1 MNRVLMRVNQK
12 QGRECPETGREEGT
26 SLRIGVLPGSR
37 GDGATLISLGL
48 AQYISRRGR
57 REKDRVSYL
66 ELRGNLPGPTVFDW
80 AGMERRFA
88 GRGFHDFFGMAE
100 SNQPFRSR
108 LNLDEGINWIL
119 PLPGCPQP
127 GPDLIGKLL
136 RRSPGNIILCDFSNF
151 PHIREHLADMD
162 VLILVVDPSPSGLL
176 ASLPILGELR
186 KMEEAGMPVIRVVN
200 RWNEGVEKREVL
212 RFLQD
217 REPVP
222 VPVIPYEYICRC
234 QFGCMLPLQD
244 SAISPLLEPALEKII
259 QRLFP

>member
-1 MNRVLMRVNQK
+1 MNRVLMRVNQ
-12 QGRECPETGREEGT
+12 QQERDYPETERAEGS

-37 GDGATLISLGL
+37 GDGATLIALGL
-48 AQYISRRGR
+48 AQYISRRR
-57 REKDRVSYL
+57 IKEKDRVSYL
-66 ELRGNLPGPTVFDW
+66 EFRGSLPGPTVFDW
-80 AGMERRFA
+80 TGMEKRFV

-100 SNQPFRSR
+100 SNQPFRNL

-119 PLPGCPQP
+119 PLPGSPQP
-127 GPDLIGKLL
+127 KRDLIGKLL
-136 RRSPGNIILCDFSNF
+136 RRSPGNILLCDFSNV

-176 ASLPILGELR
+176 ASLPVLSELR
-186 KMEEAGMPVIRVVN
+186 KMEESGMPVIRVVN
-200 RWNEGVEKREVL
+200 RWNEGIEKREVL

-217 REPVP
+217 REPVQ
-222 VPVIPYEYICRC
+222 VPVIPYEYICRS

-244 SAISPLLEPALEKII
+244 SAIRPLLEPALGKII